1 MWDERYS
8 ADEFVYGEAPN
19 EFLRDNVDRLPVGR
33 TLCLAEGE
41 GRNAVFLAAAG
52 HDVLAVDQSSVGLA
66 KARRLAASREVEIRT
81 EVADLALFD
90 PGVDAWDVVV
100 SISAHLPSATRR
112 DLHRRLVPALRPG
125 GVMILEAYTPAQ
137 HRSSGTG
144 GPPPGQED
152 MLMSLAALR
161 EELAGL
167 EELHG
172 IELVREV
179 NEGEFHKGEGAVVQ
193 FIARRPAE
201 GGFDV

>member
-8 ADEFVYGEAPN
+8 STDFVYGEAPN
-19 EFLRDNVDRLPVGR
+19 EFLRDNVERLPVGR

-52 HDVLAVDQSSVGLA
+52 HDVLAVDQSSVGLE
-66 KARRLAASREVEIRT
+66 KARRLAASRGVEIRT
-81 EVADLALFD
+81 EAADLAIFD
-90 PGVDAWDVVV
+90 PGEAVWDAVV
-100 SISAHLPSATRR
+100 SISAHLPSIIRR
-112 DLHRRLVPALRPG
+112 DLHRRVARALRPS
-125 GVMILEAYTPAQ
+125 GVLILEAYTLAQ
-137 HRSSGTG
+137 HGTAGTG

-161 EELAGL
+161 EELADL

-172 IELVREV
+172 VELVREV
-179 NEGEFHKGEGAVVQ
+179 NEGAFHKGPGAVVQ

-201 GGFDV
+201 G

>member
-19 EFLRDNVDRLPVGR
+19 DFLRENVGRLPVGR

-66 KARRLAASREVEIRT
+66 KAERLAASRGVKIRT
-81 EVADLALFD
+81 QAADLATFD
-90 PGVDAWDVVV
+90 PGESEWDSVV
-100 SISAHLPSATRR
+100 SISAHLPSAIRR
-112 DLHRRLVPALRPG
+112 EVHRRVTAALRPG
-125 GVMILEAYTPAQ
+125 GVFILEAYTPAQ
-137 HRSSGTG
+137 HTTPGIG

-152 MLMSLAALR
+152 MLMSLSALR
-161 EELAGL
+161 GELAGL
-167 EELHG
+167 QEIHG
-172 IELVREV
+172 LELVREV
-179 NEGEFHKGEGAVVQ
+179 NEGAFHSGPGAVVQ

-201 GGFDV
+201 G